1 MRTARLL
8 LGVSALILATG
19 SAAHALAFKHALAA
33 LATVKL
39 SAGMAGAFKAL
50 WLADSTTC
58 LTIAAIFALV
68 AVRPSK
74 IAGQL
79 AMLIALIPA
88 FTGIFIYEFLGN
100 FYAGHL
106 MIIAAGS
113 AFIAGLLL
121 WQPLLLD
128 LHKHGVFGVDHLDD
142 RSPRVL

>member
-8 LGVSALILATG
+8 LGFSALILATG

-39 SAGMAGAFKAL
+39 SIGMAGSFKAL

-58 LTIAAIFALV
+58 LTVAAIFAFI

-79 AMLIALIPA
+79 AMLTALIPA
-88 FTGIFIYEFLGN
+88 FTGILIYEFLGN
-100 FYAGHL
+100 FYAGH
-106 MIIAAGS
+106 MMMAAAAS
-113 AFIAGLLL
+113 AFLAGLLL
-121 WQPLLLD
+121 RQPLLLD
-128 LHKHGVFGVDHLDD
+128 LHQNGVLGIDHLDH